1 MLGEH
6 LAGALAKAEHDV
18 EHAGRQPRLGEDLR
32 QFQGRQR
39 GIFRRFYD
47 GDASARQH
55 RRERLAHDH
64 QGVIER
70 RAIGDDAD
78 RRAQGVVQIGAF
90 DGDHRVAARQ
100 RQSSKVPKKVR
111 QPRQL
116 GAGFVERTAVVEGLQ
131 PVQGFQ
137 IGLEGIREAIDQ
149 PCAGTDVHA
158 APGAA
163 FERGPRAFHRAVDVI
178 GGRIRNPRDHSAG
191 GGIADIQHLALAC
204 FDLAAINKV
213 AVDFD
218 VDGRWFR

>member
-1 MLGEH
+1 VTHPLCE
-6 LAGALAKAEHDV
+6 
-18 EHAGRQPRLGEDLR
+18 
-32 QFQGRQR
+32 
-39 GIFRRFYD
+39 
-47 GDASARQH
+47 H

-78 RRAQGVVQIGAF
+78 RRAQRIIQVRAF

-100 RQSSKVPKKVR
+100 RQSGKIPEKVR
-111 QPRQL
+111 QSRQL
-116 GAGFVERTAVVEGLQ
+116 RAGLVERTAVVEGFQ

-137 IGLEGIREAIDQ
+137 IGLEGVREAIDQ
-149 PCAGTDVHA
+149 PRAGTDVHA

-191 GGIADIQHLALAC
+191 GGIADIQHLAASC
-204 FDLAAINKV
+204 FDLAAIDKV